1 MKQYIYLILLSTLL
15 PIRYHAQNISYP
27 LNLLSPFDEDTIE
40 TTMPFFTW
48 LTDLTALQNDPR
60 LSQQFVLVEKQA
72 NQTKSDAINTNI
84 PLLLFNQYTSDFYH
98 YEASNP
104 ELIRGNTYV
113 WQVNLLYNNL
123 LIQSSDP
130 WQFTIKDEPP
140 FHRQYVLL
148 KSDYDA
154 SYFTTNQDTIYFKV
168 KEEYDFDNQEVT
180 LISED
185 QQQYAVQF
193 EKVIVDSDDVQ
204 NGSIDETFETY
215 FKLDISQLNLNAC
228 LYQIHVKIKGVTY
241 SQNFMLE

>member
-1 MKQYIYLILLSTLL
+1 MKKYIYLILLFVLIPL
-15 PIRYHAQNISYP
+15 RNYAQNISYP

-40 TTMPFFTW
+40 TTIPFFTW

-60 LSQQFVLVEKQA
+60 LSQQFILVEKEQ
-72 NQTKSDAINTNI
+72 NQSKSDAINTNI
-84 PLLLFNQYTSDFYH
+84 PLLLLNQYGGDFYH
-98 YEASNP
+98 YEVSNP

-113 WQVNLLYNNL
+113 WQVNLLYNNM

-154 SYFTTNQDTIYFKV
+154 SYFSVNQDTIYLKV
-168 KEEYDFDNQEVT
+168 KEEYDFDHQDVT
-180 LISED
+180 LITED
-185 QQQYAVQF
+185 QQHYSLQLQ
-193 EKVIVDSDDVQ
+193 KVIVDPEDIQ
-204 NGSIDETFETY
+204 NGNIDEAFETY
-215 FKLDISQLNLNAC
+215 FKLDISSLNLNTG